1 MGSTAVLP
9 YTYCIVCMYSVRD
22 DFTVVFKRVA
32 WLCTWALHLGS
43 ASPQDQEISVTLHLG
58 VICLKIWCG
67 IWVLKLLIY
76 AQIFW
81 HFPFIMHLSYCILI
95 FSYHLLYFDNLRCVC
110 FLKTNK
116 IINYLGYFFF
126 YFVIVNVRV
135 GHPFFSKEWKYLC
148 VLFRSL

>member
-1 MGSTAVLP
+1 MQKLQKKHSTLKQRGFLDQAASVGIYRCSAIYVL
-9 YTYCIVCMYSVRD
+9 YSMYSVRD

-116 IINYLGYFFF
+116 IINYLGY
-126 YFVIVNVRV
+126 YF
-135 GHPFFSKEWKYLC
+135 L
-148 VLFRSL
+148 